1 MMMILIQK
9 KKNQKKVIDII
20 YIYINNVVFLDFFNN
35 ENDIYNIIKMEIN

>member
-35 ENDIYNIIKMEIN
+35 ENEIYNIIKMEIN

>member
-35 ENDIYNIIKMEIN
+35 ENEIYNIIKFGN